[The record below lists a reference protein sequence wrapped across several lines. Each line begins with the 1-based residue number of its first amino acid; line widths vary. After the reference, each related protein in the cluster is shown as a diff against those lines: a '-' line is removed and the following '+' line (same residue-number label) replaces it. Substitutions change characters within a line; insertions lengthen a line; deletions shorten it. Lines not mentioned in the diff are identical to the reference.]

1 MDASKITD
9 NFLRGTAI
17 SVILRVATQRPV
29 LVQSTLMDG
38 AKFAGASI
46 AYDLVRP
53 TINSVLPDAVKLP
66 NGN

>member
-1 MDASKITD
+1 MDASKVTD

-29 LVQSTLMDG
+29 FVQSTLMDG

-46 AYDLVRP
+46 AYDLARP
-53 TINSVLPDAVKLP
+53 TINTVLPDAVKLP